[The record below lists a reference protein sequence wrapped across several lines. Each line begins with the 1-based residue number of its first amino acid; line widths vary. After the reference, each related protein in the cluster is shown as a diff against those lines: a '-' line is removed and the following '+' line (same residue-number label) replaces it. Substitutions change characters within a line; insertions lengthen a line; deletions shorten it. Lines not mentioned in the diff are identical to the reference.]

1 MTKLYEMVKEYTN
14 REIKFRGK
22 LKTTGEWVYGDLVR
36 LQDGE
41 NTITAIYYKGEVE
54 PKSVGQ
60 FTGFTDKNGKE
71 IYEGDIV
78 ERYDEY
84 YVVEFNIK
92 RRGYYPFA
100 CGDGCGC
107 CEYKTMSPE
116 DVEVVGNIY
125 DDEEL
130 VKEHNL

>member
-1 MTKLYEMVKEYTN
+1 M

-41 NTITAIYYKGEVE
+41 NTITAIYYKGEVD

-71 IYEGDIV
+71 IYEGDIL
-78 ERYDEY
+78 EYDEALVTFRDGTWKLEWFEGY
-84 YVVEFNIK
+84 TASDLADGYDESMEVVENAFD
-92 RRGYYPFA
+92 RGI
-100 CGDGCGC
+100 D
-107 CEYKTMSPE
+107 
-116 DVEVVGNIY
+116 Y
-125 DDEEL
+125 D
-130 VKEHNL
+130 K

>member
-1 MTKLYEMVKEYTN
+1 M

-60 FTGFTDKNGKE
+60 YTEFTDRNGTD
-71 IYEGDIV
+71 IYEGDILT
-78 ERYDEY
+78 EYDEA
-84 YVVEFNIK
+84 VVIFRDGTWKLEWFE
-92 RRGYYPFA
+92 GYDA
-100 CGDGCGC
+100 SDLADGYD
-107 CEYKTMSPE
+107 ETMMIC
-116 DVEVVGNIY
+116 GNIY
-125 DDEEL
+125 EEEQ
-130 VKEHNL
+130 K

>member
-1 MTKLYEMVKEYTN
+1 M

-60 FTGFTDKNGKE
+60 FTELYDSNGKP

-78 ERYDEY
+78 EQYGEC

-107 CEYKTMSPE
+107 CEYETMSPE